1 MNPTD
6 QAPDQATIDGNVVA
20 TAAAKRVQV
29 LALAA
34 GLAGSAL
41 ALAGAFMNPDQ
52 FWPAYL
58 LAYIYWLQIA
68 LGCLG
73 MAMLH
78 HVVGGR
84 WSALIRRWMEAGAM
98 TIPLLTLFFL
108 PLLFGMGTLYPWSN
122 PDQVQQSPLLQQ
134 KTLYLNTPFFVVRA
148 ALYFLVW
155 NGLAYLLN
163 RWSREQDRTGDARL
177 AARMRRLSTIGLIL
191 LVLTSTFAAYDWMMS
206 LEPEWYS
213 SIYGLIFIAGQG
225 LAALA
230 VAILGL
236 RVLARRD
243 PAGQDWARSFNDLGS
258 FMLAFVMIWAYF
270 SFSQFLIIW
279 SANISTEVTWYYYR
293 LHGQWA
299 AFALLLFAFGF
310 ALPFFALLS
319 RSLKRRSQLLTVLAV
334 LILCGRWVELYWLI
348 MPAFWPDGLHFHWLD
363 IALLAGLGGIWL
375 AVFIRLWLSKSPL
388 PHHDPRLGDVHEQS
402 AWIAPAEQST

>member
-1 MNPTD
+1 MNSTER
-6 QAPDQATIDGNVVA
+6 APDQATIDGNVVA
-20 TAAAKRVQV
+20 TTSAKRIQMLV
-29 LALAA
+29 LIA
-34 GLAGSAL
+34 GLAGIAL
-41 ALAGAFMNPDQ
+41 ALAGAFMQPDQ
-52 FWPAYL
+52 FWRSYL
-58 LAYIYWLQIA
+58 LAYTYWLQIA

-98 TIPLLTLFFL
+98 TIPLLTLFFI

-122 PDQVQQSPLLQQ
+122 PEYVQQSPLVQQ
-134 KTLYLNTPFFVVRA
+134 KALYLNLPFFIARA

-155 NGLAYLLN
+155 NGLAYLLS
-163 RWSREQDRTGDARL
+163 RWSHEQDRTGDARL
-177 AARMRRLSTIGLIL
+177 ATRMRRLSTVGLIL
-191 LVLTSTFAAYDWMMS
+191 LVLTATFAAYDWLMS

-213 SIYGLIFIAGQG
+213 SIYGLIFVAGQG

-279 SANISTEVTWYYYR
+279 SANIKTEITWYHYR
-293 LHGQWA
+293 LQGQWA
-299 AFALLLFAFGF
+299 AFALLLFVLDF

-319 RSLKRRSQLLTVLAV
+319 RSFKRRSQLLTVLAI

-348 MPAFWPDGLHFHWLD
+348 MPAFWPEGLHFHWLD

-375 AVFIRLWLSKSPL
+375 AVFIRLWLGKAPL
-388 PHHDPRLGDVHEQS
+388 PQHDPRLGEMHEQS
-402 AWIAPAEQST
+402 DRFASVEQST

>member
-20 TAAAKRVQV
+20 TASAKRIQR
-29 LALAA
+29 LALIGGMA
-34 GLAGSAL
+34 GIAL
-41 ALAGAFMNPDQ
+41 ALAGAFIYPDQ
-52 FWPAYL
+52 FWRSYL

-98 TIPLLTLFFL
+98 TIPLLTLFLL
-108 PLLFGMGTLYPWSN
+108 PLLLGMSTLYPWSN
-122 PDQVQQSPLLQQ
+122 PDHVQQSPLLQQ
-134 KTLYLNTPFFVVRA
+134 KALYLNTPFFVVRA

-177 AARMRRLSTIGLIL
+177 ATRMRRLSTVGLIL
-191 LVLTSTFAAYDWMMS
+191 FVVTATFAAYDWLMS

-279 SANISTEVTWYYYR
+279 SANINTEVTWYYYR
-293 LHGQWA
+293 LQGQWA
-299 AFALLLFAFGF
+299 AFALLLFAFDF

-319 RSLKRRSQLLTVLAV
+319 RSFKRRSQLLTVLAV

-375 AVFIRLWLSKSPL
+375 AVFIRLWLGKAPL
-388 PHHDPRLGDVHEQS
+388 PHHDPHLGEVHEQS
-402 AWIAPAEQST
+402 DRFTPVEQST

>member
-1 MNPTD
+1 MNSTD

-20 TAAAKRVQV
+20 TTSARRIQR
-29 LALAA
+29 LALIA
-34 GLAGSAL
+34 GLLGIAL
-41 ALAGAFMNPDQ
+41 ALAGAFMYPDQ
-52 FWPAYL
+52 FWRSYL
-58 LAYIYWLQIA
+58 LAYTYWLQIA

-98 TIPLLTLFFL
+98 TLPLLTLFFI

-122 PDQVQQSPLLQQ
+122 PDQVQQSPLMQQ
-134 KTLYLNTPFFVVRA
+134 KALYLNLPFFMVRA

-155 NGLAYLLN
+155 NGLASLLN
-163 RWSREQDRTGDARL
+163 RWSHEQDRTGDARL
-177 AARMRRLSTIGLIL
+177 AIRMRRLSTVGLIL
-191 LVLTSTFAAYDWMMS
+191 LVLTATFAAYDWLMS

-258 FMLAFVMIWAYF
+258 FTLAFVMIWAYF

-279 SANISTEVTWYYYR
+279 SANINTEITWYYYR
-293 LHGQWA
+293 LQGQWA
-299 AFALLLFAFGF
+299 AFALLLFVFDF

-319 RSLKRRSQLLTVLAV
+319 RSFKRRFQLLTVLAI

-348 MPAFWPDGLHFHWLD
+348 MPAFWPEGLHFHWLD

-375 AVFIRLWLSKSPL
+375 AVFIRLWLGKAPL
-388 PHHDPRLGDVHEQS
+388 PQHDPHLGEVHEQS
-402 AWIAPAEQST
+402 DRFAPVEQST